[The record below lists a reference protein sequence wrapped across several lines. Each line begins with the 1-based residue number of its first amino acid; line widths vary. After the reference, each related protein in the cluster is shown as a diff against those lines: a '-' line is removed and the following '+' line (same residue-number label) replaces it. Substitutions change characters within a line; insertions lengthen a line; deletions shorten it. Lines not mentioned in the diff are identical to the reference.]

1 MKYKFIINK
10 YLYIILGILFIII
23 LIQFIISNKEFFN
36 ETIDTSSND
45 LIIKCFKGDNVI
57 CKYLNDTHNWEEHIS
72 KKLIEYYKPN
82 SNFIDIGSNY
92 GVHSLYVANYIKK
105 NNFNGKV
112 YSYEIQPK
120 IYDLFI
126 NNISN
131 NNLNNYINPNL
142 IGLSNIDNTM
152 NVDFI
157 NDYDYGSNPGA
168 TSIID
173 NDNKNINKDNL
184 ITTNISLKTLDSY
197 NINNVS
203 IIKIDVE
210 GYELLTLEG
219 SLNTIIINKPVIL
232 IEIWNKKLE
241 EYKNWFIKYLPN
253 YKLEHISNEDYVLLP
268 T

>member
-1 MKYKFIINK
+1 MNK
-10 YLYIILGILFIII
+10 IFKQILYILLII
-23 LIQFIISNKEFFN
+23 LLIICIQFIIKYNNKEFFN
-36 ETIDTSSND
+36 ETIDTTTNN
-45 LIIKCFKGDNVI
+45 IKIKCFKGDNII
-57 CKYLNDTHNWEEHIS
+57 CKYLTDTHNWEEHIS

-92 GVHSLYVANYIKK
+92 GVHSLYVANYIK
-105 NNFNGKV
+105 NNKFNGKV

-126 NNISN
+126 TNISDN
-131 NNLNNYINPNL
+131 HLNDYINPYL

-157 NDYDYGSNPGA
+157 NNYDYGNNPGG

-173 NDNKNINKDNL
+173 IDNKNLNKDNL
-184 ITTNISLKTLDSY
+184 ISTSVILKQLDSF

-219 SLNTIIINKPVIL
+219 SLNTIMNNKPVIL
-232 IEIWNKKLE
+232 IEIWNKNLE
-241 EYKNWFIKYLPN
+241 EYKNWFIKNLPN
-253 YKLEHISNEDYVLLP
+253 YKLENISNDDYILSPV
-268 T
+268 